1 MQFNIKEVSATLLD
15 VHNATLGDTVYDERN
30 GAVYMLIQLEG
41 TLWGGREWLDLR
53 HGRIVPGT
61 RGRRFPKVSATL
73 HVTREK

>member
-1 MQFNIKEVSATLLD
+1 MQFDIKEIEATRLD
-15 VHNATLGDTVYDERN
+15 VHNATPGDTVYDEYT
-30 GAVYMLIQLEG
+30 GGVYMLIRLEG
-41 TLWGGREWLDLR
+41 TLLDGREWLDLR